1 MTMTNK
7 VVPLNAWHGKIQKD
21 GRGKPRRNLHNLFL
35 FLKESPG
42 LGRSLRFNEFAGRVE
57 WAGKMLADEDIIEIR
72 LIIEEAGQDVG
83 FEPQAVDV
91 RQAVYRHAQ
100 ENKFDPVREYLD
112 GLKWDKS
119 PRIDTWLND
128 YMGAPSH
135 EMIAVFGAKFLIG
148 SVARAYDPG
157 CQMDN
162 MLVFEGKQG
171 AGKTTAVAALFGRD
185 YMISSISD
193 FKSRDASIYLQG
205 RWVAE
210 IAELAALSKTDIR
223 DVKKFLTETVDQY
236 RPVNG
241 KEVIDRP
248 RRTVFVGTTNEH
260 QYLKDAT
267 GNRRFWPVPCGAVDV
282 DRIAAD
288 RDQLWAEA
296 VHRYRSGEPWWL
308 TDDAQIVASEA
319 VQGDRAEQDP
329 WGEFIDSWL
338 DEPENKSIEFVTAA
352 HILRHALKM
361 TADRIGRIDEM
372 RVAHHLSKRGW
383 KHNKRRPYP
392 GGKPTWGWVR

>member
-57 WAGKMLADEDIIEIR
+57 WNGAPLADEDIIEIR
-72 LIIEEAGQDVG
+72 LIIEEAGASVG
-83 FEPQAVDV
+83 FEPNAADV

-100 ENKFDPVREYLD
+100 EHKFDPVREYLD
-112 GLKWDKS
+112 SLSWDKQ
-119 PRIDTWLND
+119 PRLDTWLNV
-128 YMGAPSH
+128 YMGAPDH

-148 SVARAYDPG
+148 SVARAYSPG

-267 GNRRFWPVPCGAVDV
+267 GNRRFWPVPCGVVKVDA
-282 DRIAAD
+282 IAAD

-296 VHRYRSGEPWWL
+296 VHRYRTGEPWWL
-308 TDDAQIVASEA
+308 TDEAQIAASEA

-329 WGEFIDSWL
+329 WGEFIDAWL
-338 DEPENKSIEFVTAA
+338 DEPENRSLDFVTAA
-352 HILRHALKM
+352 SILRNAIKM
-361 TADRIGRIDEM
+361 TADRIGRNDEM
-372 RVAHHLSKRGW
+372 RVANHLSKRGW
-383 KHNKRRPYP
+383 RHHKRRPYP
-392 GGKPTWGWVR
+392 GAKPTWGWVR

>member
-7 VVPLNAWHGKIQKD
+7 IVPLNAWHGKIQKD

-57 WAGKMLADEDIIEIR
+57 WNGAPLADEDIIEIR
-72 LIIEEAGQDVG
+72 LIIEEAGAALD
-83 FEPQAVDV
+83 FEPQAADV

-112 GLKWDKS
+112 GLKWDAK
-119 PRIDTWLND
+119 PRLDTWLKA
-128 YMGAPSH
+128 YMGAPDH

-148 SVARAYDPG
+148 SVARAYSPG

-236 RPVNG
+236 RPVHG
-241 KEVIDRP
+241 LSLIHI
-248 RRTVFVGTTNEH
+248 RRC
-260 QYLKDAT
+260 
-267 GNRRFWPVPCGAVDV
+267 RRS
-282 DRIAAD
+282 R
-288 RDQLWAEA
+288 
-296 VHRYRSGEPWWL
+296 
-308 TDDAQIVASEA
+308 
-319 VQGDRAEQDP
+319 
-329 WGEFIDSWL
+329 
-338 DEPENKSIEFVTAA
+338 
-352 HILRHALKM
+352 
-361 TADRIGRIDEM
+361 
-372 RVAHHLSKRGW
+372 
-383 KHNKRRPYP
+383 
-392 GGKPTWGWVR
+392 

>member
-1 MTMTNK
+1 MKTEK
-7 VVPLNAWHGKIQKD
+7 VVPLNAWHGKVQKD
-21 GRGKPRRNLHNLFL
+21 GRGKPRKNLHNLFL

-42 LGRSLRFNEFAGRVE
+42 LGRALRFNEFAGRVE
-57 WAGKMLADEDIIEIR
+57 WKGAPLADEDIIEIR
-72 LIIEEAGQDVG
+72 LIIEEAGSALG
-83 FEPQAVDV
+83 FEPLANDV

-112 GLKWDKS
+112 ALKWDAK
-119 PRIDTWLND
+119 PRLDTWLKD
-128 YMGAPSH
+128 YMGGPDH

-148 SVARAYDPG
+148 AVARVYEPG

-210 IAELAALSKTDIR
+210 IAELAALTKTDIR

-267 GNRRFWPVPCGAVDV
+267 GNRRFWPVPCGEVKV
-282 DRIAAD
+282 QQIAAD

-296 VHRYRSGEPWWL
+296 VHRYRAQEPWWL
-308 TDDAQIVASEA
+308 TDEAQIAASEA
-319 VQGDRAEQDP
+319 VQADRSEQDP
-329 WGEFIDSWL
+329 WGELIDAWL
-338 DEPENKSIEFVTAA
+338 DDPENRSIEFITGTAIMQNA
-352 HILRHALKM
+352 LRM
-361 TADRIGRIDEM
+361 TADRIGRSDEM
-372 RVAHHLSKRGW
+372 RVANHLTRRGW
-383 KHNKRRPYP
+383 KHKKCRPFKGARP
-392 GGKPTWGWVR
+392 IWGWAR

>member
-1 MTMTNK
+1 MTVTSK
-7 VVPLNAWHGKIQKD
+7 VVPLNAWMGKVQKD

-42 LGRSLRFNEFAGRVE
+42 LGRTIRLNEFAGRVE
-57 WAGKMLADEDIIEIR
+57 WNGKPLADEDIIEIR
-72 LIIEEAGQDVG
+72 LIIEEAGAAIG
-83 FEPQAVDV
+83 FEPQANDV

-112 GLKWDKS
+112 GLKWDNQ
-119 PRIDTWLND
+119 PRLDTWLKT
-128 YMGAPSH
+128 YMGAPDH
-135 EMIAVFGAKFLIG
+135 EMIATFGAKFLIG
-148 SVARAYDPG
+148 AVARVYEPG

-171 AGKTTAVAALFGRD
+171 AGKTTAVAALFGREF
-185 YMISSISD
+185 MISSISD

-210 IAELAALSKTDIR
+210 IAELAALTKTDIR

-267 GNRRFWPVPCGAVDV
+267 GNRRFWPVPCGVVRVDQ
-282 DRIAAD
+282 IAQD

-296 VHRYRSGEPWWL
+296 VHRFRSGEPWWL
-308 TDDAQIVASEA
+308 TDEAQIAAAEA

-329 WGEFIDSWL
+329 WGEFIDAWL
-338 DEPENKSIEFVTAA
+338 DEPENRSLEFTTGAA
-352 HILRHALKM
+352 VLRHALKM
-361 TADRIGRIDEM
+361 TADRIDRRDEM
-372 RVAHHLSKRGW
+372 RVANHLSKRGW
-383 KHNKRRPYP
+383 KRVKRRPHA
-392 GGKPTWGWVR
+392 GSKPIWGWER

>member
-7 VVPLNAWHGKIQKD
+7 IVPLNAWHGKIQKD

-57 WAGKMLADEDIIEIR
+57 WNGAPLADEDIIEIR
-72 LIIEEAGQDVG
+72 LIIEEAGAALD
-83 FEPQAVDV
+83 FEPQAADV

-112 GLKWDKS
+112 GLKWDAK
-119 PRIDTWLND
+119 PRLDTWLKA
-128 YMGAPSH
+128 YMGAPDH

-148 SVARAYDPG
+148 SVARAYSPG

-162 MLVFEGKQG
+162 MLLFEGKQG

-267 GNRRFWPVPCGAVDV
+267 GNRRFWPVPCGVVKVEA
-282 DRIAAD
+282 IAED

-296 VHRYRSGEPWWL
+296 VHRYRAGEPWWL
-308 TDDAQIVASEA
+308 TDDAQIAAAEN

-329 WGEFIDSWL
+329 WGEFIDAWF
-338 DEPENKSIEFVTAA
+338 EGPENRSIEFTTGATV
-352 HILRHALKM
+352 LRHALKM
-361 TADRIGRIDEM
+361 TADRINKMDEM
-372 RVAHHLSKRGW
+372 RVANHLTKRGW
-383 KHNKRRPYP
+383 KRVKRRPHA
-392 GGKPTWGWVR
+392 GAKAIWGWAK